1 MTRNYKADIEE
12 LGEGYQEA
20 RDEEFNQQ
28 FRDFISDYIQVGTIH
43 TEANSLLPTIAKDD
57 VQGFIDSFAFTD
69 VADWCASEYE
79 SRRDSYEDA
88 KYEEMKEAKWEQEDE
103 EK

>member
-1 MTRNYKADIEE
+1 MRTRNYKADLEE
-12 LGEGYQEA
+12 LEDEYQDA
-20 RDEEFNQQ
+20 RDDAFNDEFVE
-28 FRDFISDYIQVGTIH
+28 FITGT
-43 TEANSLLPTIAKDD
+43 PTDEKLTFDD
-57 VQGFIDSFAFTD
+57 VQGFLDSFTFPD